1 MAYPNPKLPN
11 NAHNVPVFGN
21 WAGNSMKR
29 RVVDPIHGEKFIYP
43 NEYDFKAGFG
53 ELKFSDKNYIFKRK
67 VFITVFLSKVRL
79 Q

>member
-1 MAYPNPKLPN
+1 MPPGMAYPNPKLPN

-43 NEYDFKAGFG
+43 NEYDFKAGFD
-53 ELKFSDKNYIFKRK
+53 EF
-67 VFITVFLSKVRL
+67 
-79 Q
+79 